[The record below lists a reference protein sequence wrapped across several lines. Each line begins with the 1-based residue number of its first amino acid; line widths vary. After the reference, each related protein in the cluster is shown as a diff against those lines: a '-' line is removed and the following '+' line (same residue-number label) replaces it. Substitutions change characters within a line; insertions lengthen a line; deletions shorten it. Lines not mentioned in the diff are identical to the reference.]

1 MLLRVDMKSDHYDL
15 DVENLR
21 RLYLNGP
28 LIERFINN
36 VNDPDLVGV
45 LLQDNFPTLTRNPSA
60 LESEQIN
67 KLKSNAALLKQLI
80 VIILVRL

>member
-1 MLLRVDMKSDHYDL
+1 MKSDHYDL

-67 KLKSNAALLKQLI
+67 KLKLKSNAALLKQLI

>member
-1 MLLRVDMKSDHYDL
+1 MKSDHYDL

-45 LLQDNFPTLTRNPSA
+45 LLQDNFPNTNRNPSE

-67 KLKSNAALLKQLI
+67 NLKSNAALLKRLI
-80 VIILVRL
+80 VIILVYL